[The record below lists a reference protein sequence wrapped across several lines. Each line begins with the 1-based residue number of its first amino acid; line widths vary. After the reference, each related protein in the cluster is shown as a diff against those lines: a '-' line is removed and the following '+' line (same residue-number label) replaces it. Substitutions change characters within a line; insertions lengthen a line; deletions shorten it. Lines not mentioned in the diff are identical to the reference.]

1 MHSNTRT
8 LALFVSPPT
17 FIRNDVAAKLMQ
29 LRYVLAAGILPI
41 DHISGDG
48 VKWFARLHLYK
59 SPVLAYYAIC
69 SFVMEGTFNVRWD
82 DEFTGG
88 GNICVRPPNKET
100 NLYSFV

>member
-41 DHISGDG
+41 DHISGGG
-48 VKWFARLHLYK
+48 VKRFARLHLYIQIAR
-59 SPVLAYYAIC
+59 SRILC
-69 SFVMEGTFNVRWD
+69 DLFLCD
-82 DEFTGG
+82 GG
-88 GNICVRPPNKET
+88 YVQRTMGRRVYRGREYMREST
-100 NLYSFV
+100 

>member
-17 FIRNDVAAKLMQ
+17 FIRNDVAKLMQ

-41 DHISGDG
+41 DHISGGG
-48 VKWFARLHLYK
+48 VKWFPRLHLYK

-69 SFVMEGTFNVRWD
+69 SFVDGGYVQRTTSLPGEGIYACVHLIKKQ
-82 DEFTGG
+82 
-88 GNICVRPPNKET
+88 ICIHSYK
-100 NLYSFV
+100 